1 MNLSKGQFISFA
13 SLGISLSVF
22 LYGLSNGSWD
32 TVKKTFSD
40 NASTI
45 GLVGIIGSLS
55 AITLTT
61 ARDGIIKR
69 GEDQNKH
76 MNEMNTKILETISGQ
91 LADIQSQLDLSNP
104 NGSLFQMNK
113 KIDGVEASLNK
124 KIDGV
129 ETRLTQKID
138 GVEASLNKRI
148 DGVET
153 RLINAIQINTKK
165 IEQNSDDIKKVQI
178 QQGEL
183 RGIVLGATGQFDKM
197 TTGSSTKLTY

>member
-1 MNLSKGQFISFA
+1 MGYSQ
-13 SLGISLSVF
+13 
-22 LYGLSNGSWD
+22 
-32 TVKKTFSD
+32 KTFSD

-138 GVEASLNKRI
+138 GVEM
-148 DGVET
+148 
-153 RLINAIQINTKK
+153 RLIHAIQINTQK
-165 IEQNSDDIKKVQI
+165 IEQNGDDIKKFKFNKENSEELFLG
-178 QQGEL
+178 QQVNL
-183 RGIVLGATGQFDKM
+183 IRGPHDLQLNGHIRPTNLVGHIFRVESWKRVWGLII
-197 TTGSSTKLTY
+197 LL